1 MTDISG
7 IQAVGKG
14 YGLGIFTPQTSVR
27 NKPPDPK
34 ISIFKASDSGRKQQ
48 DLNKLELVGTKVKKH
63 SECVPVAQKNQQKF
77 QDLPEYE

>member
-1 MTDISG
+1 MKKIFIFFILKNYLKIIVLNLFLMTDISG

-34 ISIFKASDSGRKQQ
+34 ISIFKAHDSGHK
-48 DLNKLELVGTKVKKH
+48 
-63 SECVPVAQKNQQKF
+63 
-77 QDLPEYE
+77 

>member
-14 YGLGIFTPQTSVR
+14 YGLGIFTPQTLVR

-34 ISIFKASDSGRKQQ
+34 ISIFKASDSGRK
-48 DLNKLELVGTKVKKH
+48 
-63 SECVPVAQKNQQKF
+63 
-77 QDLPEYE
+77 